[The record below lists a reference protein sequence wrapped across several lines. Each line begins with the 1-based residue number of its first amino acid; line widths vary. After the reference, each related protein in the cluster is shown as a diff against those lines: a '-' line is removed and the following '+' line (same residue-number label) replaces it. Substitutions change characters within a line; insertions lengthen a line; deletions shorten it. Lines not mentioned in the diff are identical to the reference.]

1 MSEAPQRTSTPDV
14 AVRRSIRK
22 AEDMFNFGV
31 PSFTV
36 KETIAR
42 AAERFSANLN
52 AAMDAVVGKGNKR
65 PNMMM
70 PSDEWR
76 SDTKKLA
83 IALGNSDIAT
93 ALLAVHDNYFAV
105 RKMNPDLADEDTKKA
120 ALVYMN
126 LVAYGVNAGNTF
138 RYPN

>member
-1 MSEAPQRTSTPDV
+1 
-14 AVRRSIRK
+14 
-22 AEDMFNFGV
+22 MFSRGV
-31 PSFTV
+31 PTFTV
-36 KETIAR
+36 KETIAK

-52 AAMDAVVGKGNKR
+52 AAMDEVVGKGNKR

-83 IALGNSDIAT
+83 IALLNSDRLPGD
-93 ALLAVHDNYFAV
+93 LLAVHDNYFAV
-105 RKMNPDLADEDTKKA
+105 RNMDPNFADEDTKKA